1 MTDSPTAR
9 LVHLAA
15 KLLAGDAGARSLLAP
30 GGDPFEGGAPPQ
42 FIRAQHY
49 GLRAQFRIT
58 ANHSSISPFV
68 WGLSWQGE
76 FPLTCGLPVINQTT
90 LL

>member
-30 GGDPFEGGAPPQ
+30 GGDPFEGGAPPR

-49 GLRAQFRIT
+49 GPRARFRTT
-58 ANHSSISPFV
+58 ANHSSISPSG
-68 WGLSWQGE
+68 W
-76 FPLTCGLPVINQTT
+76 PV
-90 LL
+90 